1 METVERTFT
10 IGFSEEAAD
19 DGPLGGPSHKVFQ
32 ALVGLTV
39 ELAEVGGGRIEGV
52 VGRVDDDGIHLW
64 TRTGMV
70 GRDAEPSVYAWGLFK
85 GVWVL

>member
-1 METVERTFT
+1 MNTETVERTFT

-39 ELAEVGGGRIEGV
+39 ELVEVGGGRIEGV

-64 TRTGMV
+64 TPS
-70 GRDAEPSVYAWGLFK
+70 GRWACRGWDHIES
-85 GVWVL
+85 VWVF